1 MHTLC
6 MVNTASDETVTNC
19 SMCDAGAVNLA
30 RRGSGEGTRRWS
42 LLFLQ
47 CAADLAA
54 FSVL

>member
-1 MHTLC
+1 
-6 MVNTASDETVTNC
+6 MVNTASDKTVTNC